1 MPVDIKSILAA
12 AEPKPIIDPQ
22 VMSLARLAQANRTFK
37 QAKDLREKQEYNS
50 LAIAQGQEMAD
61 SVNFMDSIADID
73 IAIGDL
79 SDIAQA
85 NKDNNLVQASYAK
98 IRGGLENTRE
108 LSIGRSEAVEALSTL
123 RGDMYKMFENLSKG
137 ALYNEDNVLD
147 LINNTRNFVNTKA
160 HFLDKNLRTDIEAEI
175 DKLSKTVNVYNM
187 FEFYDTNLKTPGID
201 FETKPESAKYLSG
214 MQQGILQQSK
224 NYADS
229 GLIDLAANTIAALPA
244 AGLAESK
251 IYASAGHRKETAL
264 QISEHGSELTDI
276 IQEQKTSKGIIGEGV
291 EAKLEKVLP
300 PKLKEDLGGMLIL
313 LPSSPQ
319 SVAGPGGARTVQGA
333 INRSQD
339 MLGIILGHAVGNIF
353 SMERLDDIKLTKE
366 EASSLDLPA
375 GSDLGDVYDS
385 YGMVVSDEEKAPYM
399 KMLAYYLAKP
409 KHATKMTRGFKGGD
423 VFLDR
428 LRSEGG
434 TPEEHNAVKLMSGVA
449 RTINKLYD
457 LQIKHYGQ
465 FPISQAYDSLFQSQV
480 GHGGQQSTNVE
491 WPGQ

>member
-187 FEFYDTNLKTPGID
+187 FEFYDTNLKTSGID

-224 NYADS
+224 NYADA
-229 GLIDLAANTIAALPA
+229 GLIDKAAKTLALLPT

-251 IYASAGHRKETAL
+251 ITARYEQQGRL
-264 QISEHGSELTDI
+264 REQDADFRSQIENIS
-276 IQEQKTSKGIIGEGV
+276 QEVNAWQGFIGKGV
-291 EAKLEKVLP
+291 EAGAEMDLPKDFKKKV
-300 PKLKEDLGGMLIL
+300 GGFLVA
-313 LPSSPQ
+313 LPSD
-319 SVAGPGGARTVQGA
+319 PGSLVGEGGLGTVNIA
-333 INRSQD
+333 IGQASKALEAVLGETYGGIFD
-339 MLGIILGHAVGNIF
+339 M
-353 SMERLDDIKLTKE
+353 ETLDDIIITPN
-366 EASSLDLPA
+366 EAAYLNINEGSSLD
-375 GSDLGDVYDS
+375 DVFKAYRKTAVTS
-385 YGMVVSDEEKAPYM
+385 EKEPYM
-399 KMLAYYLAKP
+399 DILAKYTSDP
-409 KHATKMTRGFKGGD
+409 EVGEKIATGFTSGD
-423 VFLDR
+423 IFGI
-428 LRSEGG
+428 SE
-434 TPEEHNAVKLMSGVA
+434 EENNAVRVMIGVA
-449 RTINKLYD
+449 KTYIKLKD
-457 LQIKHYGQ
+457 LRQVHFID
-465 FPISQAYDSLFQSQV
+465 FPISEVYNLQDQYQSIDYTPV
-480 GHGGQQSTNVE
+480 KWN
-491 WPGQ
+491 